1 MAVLTSTSAS
11 PASANPVFVGGVRR
25 ETRIPERTLLAG
37 LGLTSFSAL
46 LLELAL
52 TRLFSVV
59 LFYHFAFLAISIA
72 LLGLGAGGVFAYLL
86 KGRIAT
92 WDTRRFAAHLC
103 LANGLVVVL
112 VLETVLRVPV
122 TLDVSRANV
131 FRLTLLYVDAAIPFF
146 LAGLLFSVVFARES
160 ARIPR
165 MYGADLCGGALACLA
180 TVPLV
185 NWLGGPNT
193 ILVAGIALAVAAV
206 IWTESRTTRWRAVA
220 LAFCLAV
227 LIGFNHS
234 GKLIDVVYAKGMFRD
249 PAWVEFARWNA
260 LSRVEVD
267 KQGPAKAIVIDA
279 DASTYIM
286 NAEIARWHE
295 TDWERALMSA
305 PPALANVLRPHG
317 EFAIIGPG
325 GGVDVLRA
333 VANGSAGVTGIEI
346 NPIIANTIMRGRY
359 ADYSQHLYERP
370 DVHIEVTDGRS
381 FIRATQKRF
390 DVVQMTLVDTWASTA
405 AGAFALSENNLYT
418 VEAFREYFEHLK
430 PDGMI
435 AITRWEF
442 RHPREALRVVAVA
455 MDALHRLGVANPA
468 RNFIVASQ
476 GELNA
481 DGIPVVVLAKKT
493 AFTAEEERAVGA
505 HLQSYPQLNALYLPS
520 QRGQN
525 VFSDLIASNDPY
537 VFARNYAYNVAPVS
551 DNAPFFFFTLKA
563 RQIVGELSL
572 KHGIDWKV
580 NLGVLVLLVVLA
592 ISAAAVLLFLV
603 LPLAWRGEHSRQSPL
618 PLLYFVAV
626 GLGYI
631 LVEIAFIQRFVLFL
645 GHPTYALT
653 VVIFLLMLSS
663 GAGSL
668 YSRLWLARAEQG
680 WLPLALVIATLLFY
694 VVFLPSRLAD
704 LVGMN
709 FGSRLVV
716 SGVLLVPLGF
726 VMGMPFPT
734 GLRALAAKSASF
746 DKLGPRFP
754 AQDLFMKSRREE
766 SSVQLAPEFPAFA
779 DNAVEWA
786 WAMNAAASVL
796 GSVLAMVIAIQFGLT
811 VTLACGA
818 AAYLLALVLMPA
830 LRAKAA

>member
-1 MAVLTSTSAS
+1 MSVTTSTTPIQLAS
-11 PASANPVFVGGVRR
+11 RS
-25 ETRIPERTLLAG
+25 EIPERTLLAG

-46 LLELAL
+46 LLELSL

-86 KGRIAT
+86 KAKLSVR
-92 WDTRRFAAHLC
+92 DTRWLAARLC
-103 LANGLVVVL
+103 LANSVIVL
-112 VLETVLRVPV
+112 AVLEIVLHVPVALEVSGANFLRLTVLY
-122 TLDVSRANV
+122 L
-131 FRLTLLYVDAAIPFF
+131 AAAVPFF
-146 LAGLLFSVVFARES
+146 LTGWLFSVVFARE
-160 ARIPR
+160 AHRIPR
-165 MYGADLCGGALACLA
+165 LYGADLCGGALACLA
-180 TVPLV
+180 VVFLL
-185 NWLGGPNT
+185 NWIGGPNT
-193 ILVAGIALAVAAV
+193 ILFAGVTMAAAGAIWAESGATRRTAGLFAITLVGLIAAN
-206 IWTESRTTRWRAVA
+206 R
-220 LAFCLAV
+220 
-227 LIGFNHS
+227 S
-234 GKLIDVVYAKGMFRD
+234 GQLIDVVYAKGMLRD
-249 PAWVEFARWNA
+249 PDWVEFARWNA

-267 KQGPAKAIVIDA
+267 RQGQGKAIVIDA

-286 NAEIARWHE
+286 NCDLAHWHGSE
-295 TDWERALMSA
+295 WERSLMSA
-305 PPALANVLRPHG
+305 PPALANVLRPRG

-333 VANGSAGVTGIEI
+333 VANGSPSVTGIEI

-359 ADYSQHLYERP
+359 ADYAQHLYERP
-370 DVHIEVTDGRS
+370 EVHIHVTDGRS
-381 FIRATQKRF
+381 YLRSTPQQF

-430 PDGMI
+430 PNGLV

-442 RHPREALRVVAVA
+442 RQPREALRVVSVA
-455 MDALHRLGVANPA
+455 MQALHDLGVENPA
-468 RNFIVASQ
+468 HNFIVASQ
-476 GELNA
+476 GEFDE

-493 AFTAEEERAVGA
+493 AFTAEEESAVRA
-505 HLQSYPQLNALYLPS
+505 HFDRYSQLDPLYLPS
-520 QRGQN
+520 EPGHN
-525 VFSDLIASNDPY
+525 AFSDLIASNDPY
-537 VFARNYAYNVAPVS
+537 RFAQSYAYNVAPVS

-563 RQIVGELSL
+563 GQILQQGLRQA
-572 KHGIDWKV
+572 IDWKV
-580 NLGVLVLLVVLA
+580 NLGVLVLLLVLVISVV
-592 ISAAAVLLFLV
+592 AVIAFLV
-603 LPLAWRGEHSRQSPL
+603 LPLALRAGSRRHSPL

-668 YSRLWLARAEQG
+668 FSRLWLPRTEMV
-680 WLPLALVIATLLFY
+680 WVPLVLVIATLIFDLF
-694 VVFLPSRLAD
+694 FMPSRLAA
-704 LVGMN
+704 LVGLGLGYR
-709 FGSRLVV
+709 FLISPI
-716 SGVLLVPLGF
+716 LLVPLGF

-734 GLRALAAKSASF
+734 GLRALGSAGGAVS
-746 DKLGPRFP
+746 
-754 AQDLFMKSRREE
+754 EE
-766 SSVQLAPEFPAFA
+766 RSAV

-796 GSVLAMVIAIQFGLT
+796 GSVLAIVIAIQFGLN

-818 AAYLLALVLMPA
+818 GAYLLALLLTSA
-830 LRAKAA
+830 LHSKAA

>member
-1 MAVLTSTSAS
+1 MAVITPTLTPTSTST
-11 PASANPVFVGGVRR
+11 
-25 ETRIPERTLLAG
+25 EIPERTLLAG
-37 LGLTSFSAL
+37 LALTSFSAL

-86 KGRIAT
+86 KSRLTGIDTAT
-92 WDTRRFAAHLC
+92 LASRLCVTNAAV
-103 LANGLVVVL
+103 ALVVLEIVL
-112 VLETVLRVPV
+112 HARVALQVSWANFARLTVLY
-122 TLDVSRANV
+122 L
-131 FRLTLLYVDAAIPFF
+131 AAAVPFF
-146 LAGLLFSVVFARES
+146 LTGLLFAVVFARETR
-160 ARIPR
+160 RIPR
-165 MYGADLCGGALACLA
+165 LYGADLCGGAMACLA
-180 TVPLV
+180 VVPLL
-185 NWLGGPNT
+185 NWVGGPNV
-193 ILVAGIALAVAAV
+193 ILVAGVTSAAAGAIWAASSTARRNAALMALALIAL
-206 IWTESRTTRWRAVA
+206 
-220 LAFCLAV
+220 
-227 LIGFNHS
+227 IGANHS
-234 GKLIDVVYAKGMFRD
+234 GRIIDVVYAKGMFRD

-267 KQGPAKAIVIDA
+267 RQGQAKAIVIDA

-286 NAEIARWHE
+286 NADLAHWQG
-295 TDWERALMSA
+295 TVWEHNLMAA

-333 VANGSAGVTGIEI
+333 VANGSPSVTGIEI
-346 NPIIANTIMRGRY
+346 NPIIADTIMRGRY

-370 DVHIEVTDGRS
+370 DVHIHVTDGRS
-381 FIRATQKRF
+381 YLRSTPEHF

-455 MDALHRLGVANPA
+455 MEALHRLGVANPA

-476 GELNA
+476 GSLDE

-493 AFTAEEERAVGA
+493 TFTAAEEAAVTA
-505 HLQSYPQLNALYLPS
+505 HFAHYPELDPLYLPS
-520 QRGQN
+520 QPGKN
-525 VFSDLIASNDPY
+525 PFSDLIASNDPY
-537 VFARNYAYNVAPVS
+537 GFARSYSYNVAPVN

-563 RQIVGELSL
+563 GQVLGEKGLRA
-572 KHGIDWKV
+572 GIDWKV
-580 NLGVLVLLVVLA
+580 NLGVLVLLLVLV
-592 ISAAAVLLFLV
+592 ISLVAVLVFLV
-603 LPLAWRGEHSRQSPL
+603 LPLALKGGRARQSPL
-618 PLLYFVAV
+618 PLLYFIAV

-631 LVEIAFIQRFVLFL
+631 MVEIAFIQRFVLFL

-668 YSRLWLARAEQG
+668 FSRLWLPRTNLG
-680 WLPLALVIATLLFY
+680 WVPLALVIVTLLVD
-694 VVFLPSRLAD
+694 VVFLPSRLAA
-704 LVGMN
+704 LVGLA
-709 FGSRLVV
+709 FGNRLLV
-716 SGVLLVPLGF
+716 SGVILIPLGF

-734 GLRALAAKSASF
+734 GLRARAAPFRHRNSPPVKARPTTLSSGH
-746 DKLGPRFP
+746 GP
-754 AQDLFMKSRREE
+754 
-766 SSVQLAPEFPAFA
+766 
-779 DNAVEWA
+779 
-786 WAMNAAASVL
+786 
-796 GSVLAMVIAIQFGLT
+796 
-811 VTLACGA
+811 
-818 AAYLLALVLMPA
+818 
-830 LRAKAA
+830 